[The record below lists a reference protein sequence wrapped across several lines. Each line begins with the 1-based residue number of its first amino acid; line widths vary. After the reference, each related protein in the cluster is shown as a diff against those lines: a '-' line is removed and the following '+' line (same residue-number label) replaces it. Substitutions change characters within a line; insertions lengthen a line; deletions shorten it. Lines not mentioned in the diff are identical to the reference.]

1 MPKSPAPRADW
12 EKVLFAAAYLQKI
25 LPQAV
30 LVGGSASALLARH
43 RISLGADHVLT
54 DLKQR
59 FDQVLAQLESVA
71 GWQTA
76 RVQRP
81 IQILG
86 SLDGILTGVRQLI
99 RSKPLETQTIRWRG
113 QDITL
118 PTPAEML
125 RIKAILILKRNA
137 TRDYLDFVALGNK
150 LGEAASA
157 EALRPLDRLYPQPNK
172 ESPLQQLIVQ
182 LSNPLPYDLE
192 ETRLAEYRRL
202 VPQWHD
208 WSAVQQACLRC
219 ATSLFDR
226 LAARRR

>member
-1 MPKSPAPRADW
+1 
-12 EKVLFAAAYLQKI
+12 
-25 LPQAV
+25 
-30 LVGGSASALLARH
+30 
-43 RISLGADHVLT
+43 
-54 DLKQR
+54 
-59 FDQVLAQLESVA
+59 
-71 GWQTA
+71 
-76 RVQRP
+76 
-81 IQILG
+81 
-86 SLDGILTGVRQLI
+86 
-99 RSKPLETQTIRWRG
+99 
-113 QDITL
+113 
-118 PTPAEML
+118 ML

-137 TRDYLDFVALGNK
+137 TRDYLDFIALGNK